1 MRLHELQIENDS
13 GATDSD
19 VSTANVGGSSDSEII
34 QLKNK
39 ILDTSRQLA
48 QLNERFKKINIVN
61 DQVKTW
67 CHRVYNKFGVLTED
81 PLFQQDPSDIV
92 RVFSAMESTVTR
104 ELAAIKARRDE
115 EGDQEGLEFGEVFTD
130 FATDEF
136 LTKNIRVRP
145 VSGMTHGDETR
156 DGRQSNISKG
166 AVGEAS

>member
-39 ILDTSRQLA
+39 IADTSRQLA

-115 EGDQEGLEFGEVFTD
+115 EGD
-130 FATDEF
+130 
-136 LTKNIRVRP
+136 
-145 VSGMTHGDETR
+145 
-156 DGRQSNISKG
+156 
-166 AVGEAS
+166 